1 MTNPILLFGSDN
13 PEIILGTDKT
23 DNINALAGD
32 DTIFGTRGDDTI
44 VGGLGIDIDTYDYSY
59 LGDTPITASLD
70 IVFEEISFPDGPSL
84 SAISGVKIDV
94 DKGELGNDSIVD
106 SVGEIDPNV
115 DPDTVVGTIV
125 APVSL
130 DNTFQTPSGGGTTD
144 LSRNLY
150 DSEGGP
156 RIVGGVEFTIENF
169 VNVIGNGNP
178 DNIIGNEADNRLE
191 GRESVDFLDGGAGN
205 DYLIGGTLDDTLV
218 GGEGDDTLIG
228 GDPVVRDPEVSGFFD
243 QDLLTGGVGADVFI
257 LGDSEGDFYAFGGD
271 LDFATIEDFSA
282 GDRIQLSSQ
291 ETYSIQQSDGQ
302 FEIFAVKESGE
313 DLVARVT
320 LGDFG

>member
-13 PEIILGTDKT
+13 PDTILGTDNT
-23 DNINALAGD
+23 DNIDALAGD
-32 DTIFGTRGDDTI
+32 DTIFGTQGDDTI
-44 VGGLGIDIDTYDYSY
+44 VGGLGIDTYDYSY
-59 LGDTPITASLD
+59 LSDTPITASLD
-70 IVFEEISFPDGPSL
+70 VVFEEITFPDGPGL
-84 SAISGVKIDV
+84 SAISGVEIDV
-94 DKGELGNDSIVD
+94 DKGLSNDSIVD

-115 DPDTVVGTIV
+115 DPETVVGTII
-125 APVSL
+125 APVGL

-150 DSEGGP
+150 ESEGGP

-178 DNIIGNEADNRLE
+178 DNIIGDEADNRLE
-191 GRESVDFLDGGAGN
+191 GKESVDFLDGGAGD
-205 DYLIGGTLDDTLV
+205 DYLIGGTLEDTLV
-218 GGEGDDTLIG
+218 GGEGSDTLVG
-228 GDPVVRDPEVSGFFD
+228 GDPVERDPDVSGFFEED
-243 QDLLTGGVGADVFI
+243 ILTGGVGSDLFI

-291 ETYSIQQSDGQ
+291 ETYSIQNSDGQ
-302 FEIFAVKESGE
+302 FEIFAVRDSGE

-320 LGDFG
+320 LGDFA